1 MDADKSIVLRAFNK
15 LFFDF
20 IDDVISIYP
29 DNVEMLSARDAF
41 LTFKKLNP
49 TCIAKVWYTSVYNVY
64 KSELDS
70 GNLDFFTEKDYSI
83 DLTNSNVKNT
93 QSVLGMID
101 KVREPIKNMSEANKA
116 QVAKYIQN
124 LNKLSNAY
132 NSIA

>member
-49 TCIAKVWYTSVYNVY
+49 TCIAKVWHTSVYNVY

-70 GNLDFFTEKDYSI
+70 GNLDFFTEKDYSG
-83 DLTNSNVKNT
+83 DLSNVKNT
-93 QSVLGMID
+93 QSVLSMID
-101 KVREPIKNMSEANKA
+101 KVRDPIKNMSEANKA

>member
-49 TCIAKVWYTSVYNVY
+49 TCIVKVWHTSVYNVY

-70 GNLDFFTEKDYSI
+70 GNLDFFTEKDYSG
-83 DLTNSNVKNT
+83 DLSNVKNT
-93 QSVLGMID
+93 QSVLSMID
-101 KVREPIKNMSEANKA
+101 KVRGPIKNMSEANKA

>member
-1 MDADKSIVLRAFNK
+1 
-15 LFFDF
+15 
-20 IDDVISIYP
+20 
-29 DNVEMLSARDAF
+29 MLSARDAF

-70 GNLDFFTEKDYSI
+70 GNLDFFTEKDYSG
-83 DLTNSNVKNT
+83 DLSNVKNT
-93 QSVLGMID
+93 QSVLSMID
-101 KVREPIKNMSEANKA
+101 KVRDPIKNMSEANKA

>member
-70 GNLDFFTEKDYSI
+70 GNLDFFTEKDYSG
-83 DLTNSNVKNT
+83 DLSNVKNT
-93 QSVLGMID
+93 QSVLSMID
-101 KVREPIKNMSEANKA
+101 KVRDPIKNMSEANKA